1 MPSAPASPVK
11 SLSQKAARL
20 IVWLGPTDGTKPTS
34 ANEVD
39 WLIPQQ
45 MSITAGSS
53 RDDVLSFVV
62 DLAKLG
68 ARLVDT
74 TAPVNLQRQVEL
86 RTLDD
91 NGDPNVVLGWGFLA
105 KNPQA
110 INSDAESTSFEA
122 RIANFHFGKRLTT
135 YPVWRVYKDIA
146 NARLDVM
153 RPLVFNP
160 EIDEKIEPNMS
171 SIFYDVKN
179 WNYVI
184 DPESLR
190 TTASQEY
197 QDQTA
202 SLWKISD
209 AALALCWWLNPDE
222 TYIKNPTWYEVREQ
236 FAARNE
242 LLKNVEIPMG
252 SFLPEA
258 LDALLGPFEYGWHLV
273 HTGGFIRQTTIKFF
287 ARGEGVKRP
296 VLLQRPGELR
306 DIKKTNV
313 AEFDAVYDIFEL
325 ANIIEV
331 HGGFLKRESTF
342 ELKKGWKTEYDT
354 KDLPDISKGEAF
366 YEEHPS
372 VGRKWIL
379 NEAGDYTNLREEI
392 TEPYSFDD
400 LFPSPQQIRRR
411 RFQRC
416 LSQHPD
422 ADDLESNGYVLQ
434 WYDST
439 QDDAVDPDVQS
450 DPGWVRVTWPFS
462 VLEKECGISFEGPTP
477 PGPLWDLIAVDP
489 TTARLRI
496 TATVVGDQRLKG
508 IATKRASSPNA
519 QDVPLVLDL
528 QDRFQFSKVET
539 TSIFSGRPSIARDD
553 TTAIQTYAE
562 SVRDIEDACHI
573 HCSVTLE
580 GIAHPQYSIGDLI
593 DNVKGRN
600 LTLNAFSP
608 SGGANTRNPQIVGF
622 VWHLAGNQRLELLL
636 DSFERERPQI
646 IHENGRGG
654 QQPSGGDL
662 NAFAKAGSNTAAA
675 ASGINT
681 TGVPNLSQRLSSAS
695 SILGVK

>member
-11 SLSQKAARL
+11 PLSQKAAKL
-20 IVWLGPTDGTKPTS
+20 IVLLGPTDGTAPALTD
-34 ANEVD
+34 EVD
-39 WLIPQQ
+39 WLIPQRV
-45 MSITAGSS
+45 SLTAGSS
-53 RDDVLSFVV
+53 RDDVLTFTV
-62 DLAKLG
+62 DLAKLED
-68 ARLVDT
+68 RLVDT

-86 RTLDD
+86 RTLDE
-91 NGDPNVVLGWGFLA
+91 NGDPNTVIAWGFLA

-110 INSDAESTSFEA
+110 INAQAESTSFEA
-122 RIANFHFGKRLTT
+122 RIANFHFGKRLTS
-135 YPVWRVYKDIA
+135 YPTLEPEDWV
-146 NARLDVM
+146 RLDVM

-160 EIDEKIEPNMS
+160 EIDEKIEPNKS
-171 SIFYDVKN
+171 DETDDTHE

-190 TTASQEY
+190 TEKSRNY
-197 QDQTA
+197 QGQTA
-202 SLWKISD
+202 TLWKISD

-222 TYIKNPTWYEVREQ
+222 TYIKNPTKADLQTQ
-236 FAARNE
+236 FATRDD
-242 LLKNVEIPMG
+242 LPKNVEIPVG

-287 ARGEGVKRP
+287 ARGEGVKKP

-325 ANIIEV
+325 ANIVEV
-331 HGGFLKRESTF
+331 HGGFLKREATF
-342 ELKKGWKTEYDT
+342 NLKKGWKVEYDT
-354 KDLPDISKGEAF
+354 KDITDLTKGEAF
-366 YEEHPS
+366 YEQHPS

-379 NEAGDYTNLREEI
+379 NEAGDYTNLRPEI
-392 TEPYSFDD
+392 DAPYSFNS
-400 LFPSPQQIRRR
+400 LFPSPQQVRRR

-422 ADDLESNGYVLQ
+422 ADDLETNGYVLQ
-434 WYDST
+434 WYDAD
-439 QDDAVDPDVQS
+439 QPDADNPNIFE

-462 VLEKECGISFEGPTP
+462 VLEKECGILFEGTTP
-477 PGPLWDLIAVDP
+477 PGPLWDLMGDDP
-489 TTARLRI
+489 TKARVRI

-508 IATKRASSPNA
+508 IATKRANSPNA

-528 QDRFQFSKVET
+528 QDRFQFTKVDE

-580 GIAHPQYSIGDLI
+580 GIAHPQYSIGDQI

-600 LTLNAFSP
+600 LSLNAFSP
-608 SGGANTRNPQIVGF
+608 SGGASTRNPQIVGF

-646 IHENGRGG
+646 IHESGR
-654 QQPSGGDL
+654 
-662 NAFAKAGSNTAAA
+662 
-675 ASGINT
+675 
-681 TGVPNLSQRLSSAS
+681 
-695 SILGVK
+695 

>member
-11 SLSQKAARL
+11 SLSQKAAKL
-20 IVWLGPTDGTKPTS
+20 IVLLGPTDGTPPS
-34 ANEVD
+34 LEDEVD

-53 RDDVLSFVV
+53 RDDVMSFAV
-62 DLAKLG
+62 DLAKLEE
-68 ARLVDT
+68 RLVDT
-74 TAPVNLQRQVEL
+74 TAPVALQRQIEL

-91 NGDPNVVLGWGFLA
+91 NGDPNTVLGWGFLA
-105 KNPQA
+105 KNPQS
-110 INSDAESTSFEA
+110 INAQAESTSFEA
-122 RIANFHFGKRLTT
+122 RIANFHFGKRLTS
-135 YPVWRVYKDIA
+135 YPVWRPVA
-146 NARLDVM
+146 EELLEVM

-160 EIDEKIEPNMS
+160 EIDEKIEPNKS
-171 SIFYDVKN
+171 STVNLTNFWAFV
-179 WNYVI
+179 V

-190 TTASQEY
+190 TTASQTY
-197 QDQTA
+197 QEQTA
-202 SLWKISD
+202 SLWTISD
-209 AALALCWWLNPDE
+209 AVLALCWWLNEDE
-222 TYIKNPTWYEVREQ
+222 TYITNPTYAELQEQ
-236 FAARNE
+236 FAARDD

-258 LDALLGPFEYGWHLV
+258 LDALLTPFEYGWHLV
-273 HTGGFIRQTTIKFF
+273 HKVSGDDIRETTIRFF
-287 ARGEGVKRP
+287 ARGEGVKRQ

-313 AEFDAVYDIFEL
+313 AELDAVYDIFEL

-342 ELKKGWKTEYDT
+342 ELKMAWDPEYDT
-354 KDLPDISKGEAF
+354 QDITDLSKGEAF

-372 VGRKWIL
+372 VGRKFVL
-379 NEAGDYTNLREEI
+379 NEAGDYIGLRPEI
-392 TEPYSFDD
+392 TEPFSLDF
-400 LFPSPQQIRRR
+400 LFPEPQQTRRR

-422 ADDLESNGYVLQ
+422 ADDLESNGYRVD
-434 WYDST
+434 WYDAA
-439 QDDAVDPDVQS
+439 QDDAVDPDEPS

-462 VLEKECGISFEGPTP
+462 VLEKECGILFEGTTP
-477 PGPLWDLIAVDP
+477 PGPLWDLMTDP
-489 TTARLRI
+489 DQVRVRI

-508 IATKRASSPNA
+508 IATKRDSSPNA

-528 QDRFQFSKVET
+528 QDRFQFSKVDEE
-539 TSIFSGRPSIARDD
+539 SIFTGRPSIARDD

-580 GIAHPQYSIGDLI
+580 GIAHPQYSIGNLI

-600 LTLNAFSP
+600 LTLNAFNP

-636 DSFERERPQI
+636 DSFERERPQV
-646 IHENGRGG
+646 IHENGHGG
-654 QQPSGGDL
+654 AVS
-662 NAFAKAGSNTAAA
+662 
-675 ASGINT
+675 
-681 TGVPNLSQRLSSAS
+681 TGMGNRP
-695 SILGVK
+695 